1 MGSLV
6 NYRTETSSVRITMD
20 DGKVNALSPQMLD
33 ELHAAFER
41 ASTEGLP
48 VVLSGREGIVS
59 AGFDLKVLNAGGSA
73 AADLLHAGFTLA
85 ERVLSFP
92 TPVVFACT
100 GHTIAMGFFLLLS
113 ADYRIGVAGPYKLT
127 ANEVAIGMSIPRA
140 AVEVCRHRLVP
151 GYLDRVVI
159 LAEVFSPETAVA
171 AGILDRVVEAT
182 ELDGAVN
189 ELVTQLA
196 TLDMGAHRH
205 AKLRVRAGALAALK
219 EAIAADDV
227 EFRAAIEAAAAT

>member
-6 NYRTETSSVRITMD
+6 NCRTEASSVRITMD

-48 VVLSGREGIVS
+48 VVLSGRQGIVS
-59 AGFDLKVLNAGGSA
+59 AGFDLKVLNAGGST
-73 AADLLHAGFTLA
+73 AADLLNAGFTLA

-92 TPVVFACT
+92 TPVLIACT

-113 ADYRIGVAGPYKLT
+113 GDYRIGVAGPYKLT

-140 AVEVCRHRLVP
+140 AVEVCRHRLAP
-151 GYLDRVVI
+151 GYLDRVII
-159 LAEVFSPETAVA
+159 LAEVFSPETALP

-182 ELDGAVN
+182 ELDGAVD
-189 ELVTQLA
+189 ELVAQLA
-196 TLDMGAHRH
+196 TLDMGAHRF

>member
-1 MGSLV
+1 MGTLV
-6 NYRTETSSVRITMD
+6 NYRTEASSVRITMD
-20 DGKVNALSPQMLD
+20 DGKLNVLSTQMLD

-48 VVLSGREGIVS
+48 VVLRGREGVVS
-59 AGFDLKVLNAGGSA
+59 AGFDLKVLNAGGPA
-73 AADLLHAGFTLA
+73 AADLLNAGFTLA

-92 TPVVFACT
+92 TPVVIACT

-113 ADYRIGVAGPYKLT
+113 GDYRIGVAGPYKLT
-127 ANEVAIGMSIPRA
+127 ANEVAIGMVIPRA
-140 AVEVCRHRLVP
+140 AVEVCRHRLAP

-159 LAEVFSPETAVA
+159 LAEVFSSETAVA

-182 ELDGAVN
+182 ELNGAVN

-196 TLDMGAHRH
+196 TLDMRAHRH

-219 EAIAADDV
+219 EAIVADDID
-227 EFRAAIEAAAAT
+227 FRAAIETAAAT

>member
-6 NYRTETSSVRITMD
+6 NYRTEASSVRITMD

-48 VVLSGREGIVS
+48 VVLSGRQGIVS
-59 AGFDLKVLNAGGSA
+59 AGFDLKVLNAGGPA
-73 AADLLHAGFTLA
+73 AADLLQAGFTLA
-85 ERVLSFP
+85 EQVLSFP
-92 TPVVFACT
+92 TPVVIACT

-113 ADYRIGVAGPYKLT
+113 GDYRIGVAGPYKLT

-140 AVEVCRHRLVP
+140 AVELCRHRLAP
-151 GYLDRVVI
+151 GYLDRVII
-159 LAEVFSPETAVA
+159 LAEVFSPETALP

-182 ELDGAVN
+182 ELDGAVD
-189 ELVTQLA
+189 ELVAQLA
-196 TLDMGAHRH
+196 TLDMGAHRF

>member
-6 NYRTETSSVRITMD
+6 NYRTEASSVRITMD

-48 VVLSGREGIVS
+48 VVLSGRQGIVS
-59 AGFDLKVLNAGGSA
+59 AGFDLKVLNAGGPA
-73 AADLLHAGFTLA
+73 AADLLQAGFTLA

-92 TPVVFACT
+92 TPVVIACT

-113 ADYRIGVAGPYKLT
+113 GDYRIGVSGPYKLT

-140 AVEVCRHRLVP
+140 AVELCRHRLAP
-151 GYLDRVVI
+151 GYLDRVII
-159 LAEVFSPETAVA
+159 LAEVFSPETALP

-182 ELDGAVN
+182 ELDGAVD
-189 ELVTQLA
+189 ELVAQLA
-196 TLDMGAHRH
+196 TLDMGAHRF

-227 EFRAAIEAAAAT
+227 EFRAAFETAAAT